1 MKKILIILFG
11 IIVVVGLFININ
23 AEQEQA
29 KSMIISKLEDK
40 GFDNGGR
47 EFIFSLKNVGKNNAT
62 LEFPSWLEY
71 NVSLNNIDRKEIPS
85 GNKVFKHLDLNE
97 EKDEG
102 RTLVLKPNQSI
113 EYRIIVSEIPN
124 GNYELIISSAS
135 GFGGVKSKEFTMEN

>member
-1 MKKILIILFG
+1 M
-11 IIVVVGLFININ
+11 
-23 AEQEQA
+23 
-29 KSMIISKLEDK
+29 
-40 GFDNGGR
+40 
-47 EFIFSLKNVGKNNAT
+47 
-62 LEFPSWLEY
+62 EY